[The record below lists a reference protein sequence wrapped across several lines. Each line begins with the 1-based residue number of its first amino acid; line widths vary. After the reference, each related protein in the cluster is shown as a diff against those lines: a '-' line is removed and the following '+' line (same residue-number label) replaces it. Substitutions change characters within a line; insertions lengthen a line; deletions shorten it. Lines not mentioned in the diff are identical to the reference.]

1 VFLRIY
7 MRLPDKPGGAS
18 YRKLVEAL
26 RKRRQSLTVADAV
39 AASALPLP
47 LVQEL
52 LPQAADEYSA
62 RLEVTESG
70 EILYTFPRIFASRY
84 RGFKAGLKRFLA
96 AFSRAIRLA
105 GVCFFKVWI
114 MVMLVGYFVLF
125 MLIALA
131 ALMVSAAGSSSSR
144 SRSDDRFRNKDS
156 GFYLVSGIF
165 DLIIRIWFYSELTRS
180 LDRTYYGNY
189 GGRRGPDRPK
199 GRPLHQA
206 IFSFVFGEPD
216 PNREAES
223 TEKKTLIAW
232 LRQNSGLISLP
243 EYMTLTGKPL
253 PEAERGIL
261 AACSEFGG
269 MPEVTGDG
277 TIVYRFDKLLLR
289 ADKAGH
295 DGKTSAPLK
304 RLRQFSANKKNMNQ
318 WFALIN
324 TVNLLF
330 GAYFFYHSLHT
341 GPVTGPWA
349 VSWLY
354 GITYNTFS
362 SHLGVDPLPLITLGL
377 GLVPLA
383 FSILFWL
390 IPVLR
395 YFREKRENQDI
406 KLENLRKT
414 GFQRI
419 WSKLRGL
426 STGDIL
432 GPSPEAK
439 PQNLPAAQDRI
450 IKDMAAYSMPELE
463 ADPSGNPIYNFI
475 ELEREKED
483 LARYRAGI
491 KPGDSDLGKTIFD
504 SGN

>member
-1 VFLRIY
+1 
-7 MRLPDKPGGAS
+7 MRLPDKPGGAP

-26 RKRRQSLTVADAV
+26 KKRHRSLTVADAV
-39 AASALPLP
+39 AATALPLP

-52 LPQAADEYSA
+52 LPRAADEYSA
-62 RLEVTESG
+62 RLEVTDSG
-70 EILYTFPRIFASRY
+70 EILYSFPRIFTSRY
-84 RGFKAGLKRFLA
+84 RGFKAGLTRFLEALGGAVKVA
-96 AFSRAIRLA
+96 A
-105 GVCFFKVWI
+105 VWFFKVWI

-131 ALMVSAAGSSSSR
+131 ALMVSATGRFSSN
-144 SRSDDRFRNKDS
+144 SDDRSRNKGGD
-156 GFYLVSGIF
+156 FYLVSGIF

-189 GGRRGPDRPK
+189 GGTRGPRPK

-223 TEKKTLIAW
+223 VEKKTLIAW
-232 LRQNSGLISLP
+232 LQQNSGLISLP
-243 EYMTLTGKPL
+243 EYMALTGKPL

-289 ADKAGH
+289 ADKAGR
-295 DGKTSAPLK
+295 DSNASAPLK
-304 RLRQFSANKKNMNQ
+304 RLRQFSTNKKGINK

-330 GAYFFYHSLHT
+330 GAYFFYHSLFT
-341 GPVTGPWA
+341 GSIATPEQLRAGPW
-349 VSWLY
+349 LY
-354 GITYNTFS
+354 QITYAYS
-362 SHLGVDPLPLITLGL
+362 SRLSADPLPLITVGL

-390 IPVLR
+390 IPILR
-395 YFREKRENQDI
+395 YFREKRENQEI
-406 KLENLRKT
+406 KLENLRKI
-414 GFQRI
+414 GYQRI

-463 ADPSGNPIYNFI
+463 ADPSGNPVYNFI

-483 LARYRAGI
+483 IARYRAEI
-491 KPGDSDLGKTIFD
+491 KPGDSDLGKTVFD
-504 SGN
+504 SDN

>member
-1 VFLRIY
+1 
-7 MRLPDKPGGAS
+7 MRLPDKPGGAP

-26 RKRRQSLTVADAV
+26 KKRRRSLTVADAV

-52 LPQAADEYSA
+52 LPRAADEYSA

-70 EILYTFPRIFASRY
+70 EILYTFPRIFTSRY
-84 RGFKAGLKRFLA
+84 RGFRAGLGRFLA
-96 AFSRAIRLA
+96 ALGGAA
-105 GVCFFKVWI
+105 KTAAVWFFKVWI

-125 MLIALA
+125 MLIALT

-144 SRSDDRFRNKDS
+144 SDKRSRNDGG

-165 DLIIRIWFYSELTRS
+165 DLIIRIWFYSELGRS
-180 LDRTYYGNY
+180 LDRAYTGNY
-189 GGRRGPDRPK
+189 GGTRGPRPK

-216 PNREAES
+216 PNREAEKA
-223 TEKKTLIAW
+223 EKKTLIAW
-232 LRQNSGLISLP
+232 LQQNSGLISLP
-243 EYMTLTGKPL
+243 EYMALTGKPL
-253 PEAERGIL
+253 PEAEGGIL

-269 MPEVTGDG
+269 MPEVTGEG
-277 TIVYRFDKLLLR
+277 AIVYRFDKLLLR
-289 ADKAGH
+289 SDKAGGGP
-295 DGKTSAPLK
+295 GKAVPLK
-304 RLRQFSANKKNMNQ
+304 GLRQFSANKKGMNN

-330 GAYFFYHSLHT
+330 GAYFFYHSSVT
-341 GPVTGPWA
+341 GPVTRPGT

-354 GITYNTFS
+354 GITYTNLS
-362 SHLGVDPLPLITLGL
+362 SRIGGDPLPLITLGL

-395 YFREKRENQDI
+395 YFREKRENQGI
-406 KLENLRKT
+406 KLENLRKI

-419 WSKLRGL
+419 WSKPRGL
-426 STGDIL
+426 GRGDIL
-432 GPSPEAK
+432 GPSPEAS
-439 PQNLPAAQDRI
+439 PENLPAAQDGI

-463 ADPSGNPIYNFI
+463 VDPSGNPVYDFV

-483 LARYRAGI
+483 VTRCRAGI
-491 KPGDSDLGKTIFD
+491 RPGDSDLGKTVFD

>member
-1 VFLRIY
+1 

-26 RKRRQSLTVADAV
+26 KKHGRSLTVADAV

-70 EILYTFPRIFASRY
+70 EILYTFPRIFTSRY
-84 RGFKAGLKRFLA
+84 RGFKAGLKRSLA
-96 AFSRAIRLA
+96 ALGRAARA
-105 GVCFFKVWI
+105 AAVWFFKVWI

-131 ALMVSAAGSSSSR
+131 SLMLAVAGRSSSN
-144 SRSDDRFRNKDS
+144 SDDRSRNRGG
-156 GFYLVSGIF
+156 GFYLASGIF
-165 DLIIRIWFYSELTRS
+165 DLIIRIWFYSELSRS
-180 LDRTYYGNY
+180 LDRAYYGNY
-189 GGRRGPDRPK
+189 GGAREARPK

-223 TEKKTLIAW
+223 AEKKTLIAW
-232 LRQNSGLISLP
+232 LQQNSGLISLP
-243 EYMTLTGKPL
+243 EYMALTGKPL
-253 PEAERGIL
+253 PEAEGGIL

-277 TIVYRFDKLLLR
+277 TIVYRFERLLLR
-289 ADKAGH
+289 SGKAG
-295 DGKTSAPLK
+295 GSLGNTSAPLK
-304 RLRQFSANKKNMNQ
+304 RLRQFSANKKNMNK

-324 TVNLLF
+324 AVNLLF
-330 GAYFFYHSLHT
+330 GSYFFYHSLST
-341 GPVTGPWA
+341 GPIGIMDPRLIPWI
-349 VSWLY
+349 Y
-354 GITYNTFS
+354 GITYDYAS
-362 SHLGVDPLPLITLGL
+362 RLSADPLPLIMVGL

-383 FSILFWL
+383 FSALFWL
-390 IPVLR
+390 IPALR
-395 YFREKRENQDI
+395 YFREKRENQGI

-419 WSKLRGL
+419 WSKPRGL
-426 STGDIL
+426 RSGDIL
-432 GPSPEAK
+432 GPSPEAS
-439 PQNLPAAQDRI
+439 PQNLSVAQDRI
-450 IKDMAAYSMPELE
+450 IKDMAAYSMPEVE
-463 ADPSGNPIYNFI
+463 ADPSGDTVYHFI
-475 ELEREKED
+475 ELEREKGD
-483 LARYRAGI
+483 VARCRAGI
-491 KPGDSDLGKTIFD
+491 RPGDSELGKTIFD

>member
-1 VFLRIY
+1 
-7 MRLPDKPGGAS
+7 MRPPDKSGAS
-18 YRKLVEAL
+18 YRKLVDTL
-26 RKRRQSLTVADAV
+26 KKNRRSLTVADAV

-70 EILYTFPRIFASRY
+70 EILYTFPRSFTSRY
-84 RGFKAGLKRFLA
+84 RGFRAGLKRFLA
-96 AFSRAIRLA
+96 ALGDAA
-105 GVCFFKVWI
+105 KVAAVWFFKVWI

-131 ALMVSAAGSSSSR
+131 ALMLSVAGRSSSSSDNR
-144 SRSDDRFRNKDS
+144 SRNNGD
-156 GFYLVSGIF
+156 GFFLVSGIF
-165 DLIIRIWFYSELTRS
+165 DIIIRIWFYSELTRS
-180 LDRTYYGNY
+180 LDRTYSGNY
-189 GGRRGPDRPK
+189 GGTRRPRPK

-232 LRQNSGLISLP
+232 LQQNSGLISLP

-253 PEAERGIL
+253 PEAEGGIL

-277 TIVYRFDKLLLR
+277 TIVYRFERLLLR
-289 ADKAGH
+289 SGKADGSFGKA
-295 DGKTSAPLK
+295 SAPLK
-304 RLRQFSANKKNMNQ
+304 RLRQFSANKKNMNS

-324 TVNLLF
+324 TVNLFF
-330 GAYFFYHSLHT
+330 GAYFFYHSLFT
-341 GPVTGPWA
+341 GPVGMGSRT

-354 GITYNTFS
+354 GITYNNILS
-362 SHLGVDPLPLITLGL
+362 QLGADPLPLIMVGL

-395 YFREKRENQDI
+395 YFREKRENQGI
-406 KLENLRKT
+406 KLENLRKI

-426 STGDIL
+426 RAGDIL
-432 GPSPEAK
+432 GPPEAS

-463 ADPSGNPIYNFI
+463 ADPSGDTIYNFI

-483 LARYRAGI
+483 IAHCRAEIG
-491 KPGDSDLGKTIFD
+491 PGDSELGKIVFD

>member
-1 VFLRIY
+1 

-18 YRKLVEAL
+18 YRKFVEAIK
-26 RKRRQSLTVADAV
+26 KRHRSLTVADAV

-70 EILYTFPRIFASRY
+70 EILYTFPRIFTSRY
-84 RGFKAGLKRFLA
+84 RGFKAGLKRFFANLGRTARIA
-96 AFSRAIRLA
+96 A
-105 GVCFFKVWI
+105 VWFFKVWI
-114 MVMLVGYFVLF
+114 MIMLVGYFLLF

-131 ALMVSAAGSSSSR
+131 ALMVSVAGSSSSNSDRR
-144 SRSDDRFRNKDS
+144 SRNSGG

-165 DLIIRIWFYSELTRS
+165 DLVIRIWFYSELTRS
-180 LDRTYYGNY
+180 LDRAYSGNY
-189 GGRRGPDRPK
+189 GEIRERRPK

-223 TEKKTLIAW
+223 VEKKTFIAW
-232 LRQNSGLISLP
+232 LQQNSGLISLP
-243 EYMTLTGKPL
+243 EYMSLTGKPL
-253 PEAERGIL
+253 PEAEEGIL

-269 MPEVTGDG
+269 MPEVTGEG
-277 TIVYRFDKLLLR
+277 TIVYRFDRLLLR
-289 ADKAGH
+289 SDRAAGR
-295 DGKTSAPLK
+295 GSGTEAPLK
-304 RLRQFSANKKNMNQ
+304 QLKRFSTNKKSLNNG
-318 WFALIN
+318 FALIN
-324 TVNLLF
+324 TVNLFF
-330 GAYFFYHSLHT
+330 GAYFFYHSLFT
-341 GPVTGPWA
+341 GPIPIPAPRGVPWI
-349 VSWLY
+349 Y
-354 GITYNTFS
+354 GFVYGFS
-362 SHLGVDPLPLITLGL
+362 SQLSVNPLPLITLGL

-390 IPVLR
+390 IPALR
-395 YFREKRENQDI
+395 YFREKRENQGI
-406 KLENLRKT
+406 KLENLRKI

-426 STGDIL
+426 RAGDIQ
-432 GPSPEAK
+432 GPSPEAS

-463 ADPSGNPIYNFI
+463 TDTSGNPIYNFI

-483 LARYRAGI
+483 IIRCRAGI
-491 KPGDSDLGKTIFD
+491 RPGDSELGKTIFD